1 MGVVARRSSAAGLL
15 VALALASAG
24 CAAATT
30 APKDSAPRMGM
41 GGGSASGGMAS
52 GVIAMARDASM
63 SAPIFDA
70 AAGTIDISRVLAP
83 DDGWVVVRS
92 AASAGGVLGY
102 APVSRG
108 ENRGVAVRLRTVE
121 GRRVRVALFVDR
133 GVRGTLEFDPT
144 VPEVAFDK
152 PVYVEGAP
160 VESALTLLGWGADT
174 DPNTALVMVEDQKA
188 GATLDVA
195 YLLVPT
201 QSWIEV
207 RRIEKDVPT
216 RRLGILL
223 RSAGEYH
230 RVAVPIQETA
240 PGDELLVTVL
250 ADRGTLGLFEPSTD
264 EPMRA
269 IDQPWVSAG
278 VVVSQRIRL
287 R

>member
-24 CAAATT
+24 CAAAT

-41 GGGSASGGMAS
+41 GGGSASSGMGS

-70 AAGTIDISRVLAP
+70 TAGTIDISRVLAP
-83 DDGWVVVRS
+83 DDDPAVVRS

-144 VPEVAFDK
+144 VPEAAFDK
-152 PVYVEGAP
+152 PVFVAGAP
-160 VESALTLLGWGADT
+160 VESTLILNGWGVDAN
-174 DPNTALVMVEDQKA
+174 PNTALVMVEDQKA
-188 GATLDVA
+188 AAALEVA
-195 YLLVPT
+195 YLLVPA
-201 QSWIEV
+201 QSWVEV
-207 RRIEKDVPT
+207 RRIEKDVSA
-216 RRLGILL
+216 RRLGVLL

-230 RVAVPIQETA
+230 RVAVPIQGA
-240 PGDELLVTVL
+240 ALGDELLVTVL
-250 ADRGTLGLFEPSTD
+250 ADRGTLGLFESAID
-264 EPMRA
+264 EPMLA